1 MHLIFPF
8 DKDDDEFQKI
18 QKLLE
23 ISYRTRCYSIRLARW
38 VLTRDLKNQYKDK
51 WKESNLKKKYFD
63 DVKLLIKK
71 GNNLICT
78 AKDGPILK
86 DPLVENYFIKI
97 DDDIKKITNVDP
109 SIFKFIFLVTLFTM
123 YI

>member
-1 MHLIFPF
+1 MEFKDTYNTIEFASEELLYKEKNSKFFGYAYPIESEDQVKPLI
-8 DKDDDEFQKI
+8 EN
-18 QKLLE
+18 
-23 ISYRTRCYSIRLARW
+23 Y
-38 VLTRDLKNQYKDK
+38 
-51 WKESNLKKKYFD
+51 
-63 DVKLLIKK
+63 
-71 GNNLICT
+71 NNLICT

-97 DDDIKKITNVDP
+97 DDDIKKITNVEP